1 MTVEE
6 GRVDCCI
13 VGCGPAGAM
22 LGLILARAG
31 IDVVVLEKHQDFF
44 RDFRGDVIHPPT
56 LHVLD
61 ELGLIDRYF
70 ELPVERELAIK
81 IVTNEGLLPLTDY
94 ANPKA
99 KYPYVTYVPQWD
111 FLSMLTEEAKRYPT
125 FRLLMQ
131 AEGVDLLTRG
141 DSVRGVRYRTPDGVH
156 ELAARL
162 TVAADGRRSRMRD
175 SAGLVPRDFGAPMDL
190 LWFRVSREPTDPK
203 DTFVRLAPG
212 YVFAMVQ
219 RGSYWQAGYVVP
231 KGTYGKLRVHEVDAL
246 RTIVRHAL
254 PFLGSRVD
262 EIGSWEQVG
271 FLEVQVNRLK
281 RWHRD
286 GFLCIGDSAH
296 ASSPVAGFGINM
308 AVHDAVA
315 AANAV
320 AGPLRRGR
328 LTGRDLAR
336 VKRRRQ
342 LPTVLT
348 QAVQRLV
355 QRDIVEV
362 PDLLDPQRLAALP
375 TTLNLDEEVDLPLP
389 VVTRVFRR
397 LTGHVITF
405 GLRSEHVRV

>member
-190 LWFRVSREPTDPK
+190 LWFRVRRTRRTRSYAWRRATCSPWSNAGRTGRPVTSCRKAPTGSYASTRSTPSARSCG
-203 DTFVRLAPG
+203 TRCRSSG
-212 YVFAMVQ
+212 RGWTRSG
-219 RGSYWQAGYVVP
+219 RGS
-231 KGTYGKLRVHEVDAL
+231 R
-246 RTIVRHAL
+246 
-254 PFLGSRVD
+254 S
-262 EIGSWEQVG
+262 
-271 FLEVQVNRLK
+271 
-281 RWHRD
+281 
-286 GFLCIGDSAH
+286 
-296 ASSPVAGFGINM
+296 ASS
-308 AVHDAVA
+308 
-315 AANAV
+315 
-320 AGPLRRGR
+320 
-328 LTGRDLAR
+328 
-336 VKRRRQ
+336 
-342 LPTVLT
+342 
-348 QAVQRLV
+348 
-355 QRDIVEV
+355 
-362 PDLLDPQRLAALP
+362 
-375 TTLNLDEEVDLPLP
+375 
-389 VVTRVFRR
+389 
-397 LTGHVITF
+397 
-405 GLRSEHVRV
+405 RSR